1 MADIP
6 NFDGN
11 AKMVSGGILVFVI
24 FLPIYAA
31 GLFFMCKILGWDLR
45 WTQCSGLV
53 AIAQV
58 MRLMDRLLFYSG
70 RQT

>member
-6 NFDGN
+6 NFDGS
-11 AKMVSGGILVFVI
+11 AKTASGGILVFVI

-31 GLFFMCKILGWDLR
+31 GLFLMSKILGWDLR

-53 AIAQV
+53 VIAQV
-58 MRLMDRLLFYSG
+58 MRLMDQLLFYSG